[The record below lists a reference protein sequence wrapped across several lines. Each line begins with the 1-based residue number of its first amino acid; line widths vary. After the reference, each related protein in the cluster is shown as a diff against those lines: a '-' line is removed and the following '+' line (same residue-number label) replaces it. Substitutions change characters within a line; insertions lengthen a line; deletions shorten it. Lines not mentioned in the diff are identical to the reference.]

1 MRECQGA
8 NQLQTNLSVL
18 FVELFF
24 AKDLCF
30 FGLSPKTE
38 NFRHFY
44 FYLGH
49 PGGRFPQRQGCFHLR
64 FDLLCAFYP
73 AQQSNSFV

>member
-49 PGGRFPQRQGCFHLR
+49 PDASDTHEKVSTLEQNATP
-64 FDLLCAFYP
+64 
-73 AQQSNSFV
+73 